1 MQRQITTILIL
12 SAEVGCKYCQRS
24 RYHDVFAMKL
34 TKIMNVTHVQLCM
47 IYALNR
53 QELAKNSPTL
63 TKPSHAKV
71 MPYALNSFQKCK
83 EMIKKLL
90 MNQEKNRSLTIH
102 QFYLIKT

>member
-34 TKIMNVTHVQLCM
+34 TKIMNVTNMQLNM
-47 IYALNR
+47 IYAFNR
-53 QELAKNSPTL
+53 QKLARNSPTL

-71 MPYALNSFQKCK
+71 MPYALNPFQKCK

>member
-1 MQRQITTILIL
+1 MIL
-12 SAEVGCKYCQRS
+12 SAEMGCAHYQRS
-24 RYHDVFAMKL
+24 RYHCIFSMKL

-47 IYALNR
+47 IYAFNR

-71 MPYALNSFQKCK
+71 MQYALNPFQKYK
-83 EMIKKLL
+83 EMMRTLL
-90 MNQEKNRSLTIH
+90 MNQVKNRSITIH

>member
-1 MQRQITTILIL
+1 MQLNT
-12 SAEVGCKYCQRS
+12 
-24 RYHDVFAMKL
+24 
-34 TKIMNVTHVQLCM
+34 

-83 EMIKKLL
+83 EMMRTLL
-90 MNQEKNRSLTIH
+90 MNQVKNRSLTIC
-102 QFYLIKT
+102 QFYLIKK